1 MNYRQMGKT
10 GLRVSELCLGA
21 MTFGRETTEEDSF
34 KILDRFVEA
43 DGNFIDTA
51 DVYSDGKSEEIL
63 GRWLKGKNRDDF
75 VIATKVRFSTGSGP
89 NNIGLARKHIMAG
102 VESSL
107 RRLGTDYIDI
117 YQIHKWD
124 WVTPI
129 EETLNTLNSLV
140 QAGKVRYLGASNVA
154 GYQLQKAI
162 DMSRGH
168 GWEPFTCLQP
178 LYNLLDRSIE
188 WELLPV
194 CREEGVGVIPW
205 SPLRGG
211 WLSGKY
217 HRDMSEPPAE
227 TRVEAAEKYGWS
239 ESWSAYANDRTWDV
253 IDTLLTVAQE
263 AGKTPAQV
271 ALNWVLNR
279 PGITAPIIGVR
290 TIAHLEDNLGAAGW
304 ALSTEQTRRLDQ
316 VSDAPLPYPYDLL
329 SG

>member
-21 MTFGRETTEEDSF
+21 MTFGREATEEDSF
-34 KILDRFVEA
+34 KLLDRFVEA
-43 DGNFIDTA
+43 GGNFIDTA

-75 VIATKVRFSTGSGP
+75 VIATKVRFNTGPGP
-89 NNIGLARKHIMAG
+89 NNIGLSRKHIMDG

-107 RRLGTDYIDI
+107 RRLETDYIDI

-124 WVTPI
+124 WATPI

-162 DMSRGH
+162 DISRSH
-168 GWEPFTCLQP
+168 GWEPFACLQP

-217 HRDMSEPPAE
+217 RRGMSGPPAE

-239 ESWSAYANDRTWDV
+239 ESWSAYAKGRTWDV
-253 IDTLLTVAQE
+253 IDALLTVAKE

-304 ALSTEQTRRLDQ
+304 ALSTEQTRSLDQ
-316 VSDAPLPYPYDLL
+316 VSHAPLPYPYDLL
-329 SG
+329 SE